1 MDCSLIRLQSSCHQT
16 QIYIPQQTAETKE
29 DDAAL
34 NRDKGSADEIGNRPD
49 LVRIE
54 DETK

>member
-1 MDCSLIRLQSSCHQT
+1 MYCGLICLQSSGHQT

-34 NRDKGSADEIGNRPD
+34 DRDKGSADEIGNRPD

-54 DETK
+54 DETE